1 MRPVDGSSTV
11 AAEDRRGKREASTID
26 DRFRDDHFRDWET
39 AYMLGVLDP
48 AARRDYERHVSGC
61 DECDA
66 ALRDL
71 ARLSGDDVDSARA
84 AYDRAEP
91 VRELRTAAESAPTA
105 TRRRLRRRVSVVV
118 ASSTILVLLLVGTA
132 FGSVLPLGSGVPG
145 PGADTRPMQPFG
157 STAATARVRVVAA
170 DWGTQ
175 LAWSIDYGVTLDGS
189 TDYEMVV
196 VTTDGQETSVATWR
210 GTGRR
215 ATGLAAA
222 VSTPVS
228 QIRSAEIRVQGA
240 SDPLLQVTL

>member
-1 MRPVDGSSTV
+1 MRAADASSTV
-11 AAEDRRGKREASTID
+11 AAEDRRGKREAPTID
-26 DRFRDDHFRDWET
+26 DRYRDWET
-39 AYMLGVLDP
+39 AYLLGVLDP
-48 AARRDYERHVSGC
+48 AARRDYERHVTGC

-71 ARLSGDDVDSARA
+71 ARLSGDDVDSTRA

-91 VRELRTAAESAPTA
+91 SLELRTAAESASTA

-132 FGSVLPLGSGVPG
+132 FGSVLPLGSGIPG
-145 PGADTRPMQPFG
+145 PGADTQPMQAVG
-157 STAATARVRVVAA
+157 STTMSARVRVVAA

-175 LAWSIDYGVTLDGS
+175 LAWSVDYGATLDGS
-189 TDYEMVV
+189 TNYEMVV
-196 VTTDGQETSVATWR
+196 VTTDGQQQSVATWR
-210 GTGRR
+210 GTGSR
-215 ATGLAAA
+215 AVGLAAA

-228 QIRSAEIRVQGA
+228 QIRTALIRVQGE